1 MAMIRKQLYIS
12 AEQQRKLK
20 KLARQWG
27 CSESGVLRAALDRL
41 PEYDDSVYADP
52 ALRGLAVAGLLVPPP
67 DDEDLPRSWEEAE
80 ALERE
85 LDEMARQRGK
95 PLGLAEAVIED
106 RR

>member
-1 MAMIRKQLYIS
+1 
-12 AEQQRKLK
+12 
-20 KLARQWG
+20 
-27 CSESGVLRAALDRL
+27 
-41 PEYDDSVYADP
+41 
-52 ALRGLAVAGLLVPPP
+52 LVPPP